1 MLRPTAINVEPLPD
15 FKLRIS
21 FDDGTSGI
29 VDVSPYIKGE
39 WYGHL
44 ADPDYFNKV
53 QTDGYTG
60 SCRKLVGRAG
70 HLSAL
75 GVFPCCLPDLEEEI
89 VIIPDSVGLSPDV
102 LDK

>member
-53 QTDGYTG
+53 QTDGYT
-60 SCRKLVGRAG
+60 V
-70 HLSAL
+70 
-75 GVFPCCLPDLEEEI
+75 VWPDGQDLDPDEI
-89 VIIPDSVGLSPDV
+89 YSDSKNDFGETDS
-102 LDK
+102 